1 MEQAIGADD
10 STAKIAAYDHHLGY
24 DHRPTTIGTLQV
36 LVDQVIERKAK
47 PKKED
52 SNKKESNT
60 KRNGAEANRQRKAR
74 QSTRVEKRKA
84 EGGKEAYAKE
94 TAESVAETQRNASQA
109 AKETRTKQVS
119 EEHHWQQLATKL
131 KTEPAFKAL
140 YIAGSRIFASLEA
153 DLNTGREITKTKSK
167 EEKMHLKW
175 TLTMA
180 AKWAPTLQCNHDRRT
195 NISTG
200 IALVM

>member
-1 MEQAIGADD
+1 MDD
-10 STAKIAAYDHHLGY
+10 ESEWMAVDSDSPEKGPPVPLTDTTRTSSTSSLNQLTSPTLSSTALE
-24 DHRPTTIGTLQV
+24 T
-36 LVDQVIERKAK
+36 
-47 PKKED
+47 
-52 SNKKESNT
+52 
-60 KRNGAEANRQRKAR
+60 R